1 MTVATTTAANK
12 LTDFNDLRV
21 IRGPGAVREVVD
33 AAQPAVPPA
42 EWPEPS
48 IPGAEDVPE
57 IPTNV
62 LPVWAASFA
71 QDVAK
76 STQTPPALAV
86 LACIGTL
93 STVLQRRF
101 EVAPWGDSYTEPLS
115 LWCLS
120 ASPSGTRKTA
130 IINAFLGPL
139 VHWEKLMRDRM
150 RPDIARVN
158 AQRAVAKKRIEKL
171 LSDSAKA
178 KDAQERRGI
187 EAEIQHEEDAMP
199 DELRAPRL
207 FTGDVNAEK
216 LQALLADHGERM
228 GLHSDE
234 AGVFAVMAGLYTG
247 GQANIDAFLQAHAG
261 SPLRVD
267 RMGRSVHVDRPAL
280 AVNLMVQPDILSEV
294 AGSRRFR
301 GSGLL
306 ARFLYAIPPSTV
318 GRRDV
323 RQHITLSAEAKAD
336 YERRIM
342 WLLDGLPEPVQAP
355 RVLPLDGA
363 ARELWLDLAEE
374 VERAQA
380 DGGRLES
387 IRDWCS
393 KLPGAAARLACI
405 FELASTGL
413 DAPAVGFDAMDK
425 AVRLARLLIPHAM
438 AAFGALGSDD
448 VDVDAR
454 AVLRWMQS
462 QGLTEFTR
470 REAQKAQEGRF
481 RTVDRLAKAMQRL
494 EAMDVVREVKRTNKG
509 APPTVAYQVNPKVHL
524 STVSRVS

>member
-1 MTVATTTAANK
+1 MSMTAPSIAK
-12 LTDFNDLRV
+12 PTDFNDLKI
-21 IRGPGAVREVVD
+21 IRGASSVREAVD
-33 AAQPAVPPA
+33 AAQPAVAPA

-48 IPGAEDVPE
+48 IPGVDDTPV
-57 IPTNV
+57 IPADV
-62 LPVWAASFA
+62 LPVWAATFVQAVSR
-71 QDVAK
+71 

-86 LACIGTL
+86 MACLGVL
-93 STVLQRRF
+93 STVLQRRY

-115 LWCLS
+115 IWCLS

-130 IINAFLGPL
+130 ILNALLGPL
-139 VHWEKLMRDRM
+139 VHWEKLQRDRM
-150 RPDIARVN
+150 RADIARVN

-171 LSDSAKA
+171 LADSAKA
-178 KDAQERRGI
+178 KDAEERRRI

-216 LQALLADHGERM
+216 LQALMVDHEERM
-228 GLHSDE
+228 GVHSDE
-234 AGVFAVMAGLYTG
+234 PGIFAVMAGLYTG
-247 GQANIDAFLQAHAG
+247 GQANIDAFLQGHAG
-261 SPLRVD
+261 SPMRVD
-267 RMGRSVHVDRPAL
+267 RMNRSVHVDRPAL
-280 AVNLMVQPDILSEV
+280 AVNLMVQPDILNEV

-306 ARFLYAIPPSTV
+306 ARFLFAMPASTV

-323 RQHITLSAEAKAD
+323 RQHITLTAEQRAD

-342 WLLDGLPEPVQAP
+342 WLLEGMPAPAAAP
-355 RVLPLDGA
+355 RVLPFDA
-363 ARELWLDLAEE
+363 QAREIWLDLADEI
-374 VERAQA
+374 ERAQA

-393 KLPGAAARLACI
+393 KLPGAAARIAGI
-405 FELASTGL
+405 FELATVGL
-413 DAPAVGFDAMDK
+413 DAPHVSADSMGR

-438 AAFGALGSDD
+438 AAFGALGADD

-454 AVLRWMQS
+454 AVLRWIQS
-462 QGLTEFTR
+462 GGLDEFTR

-494 EAMDVVREVKRTNKG
+494 EAMDVVREVKRHNKG
-509 APPTVAYQVNPKVHL
+509 APPTTAYIVNPKVHL
-524 STVSRVS
+524 STLASLS